1 MFGVLLFSSSTFAYT
16 AVEQKALGYGVFRCY
31 NQARED
37 NSDTVHAVVGEIKL
51 KDVTSYEDIILSNS
65 KDYVPLPTGFSSL
78 HKVTDDNNISC
89 RDLIGGCGDSCFVG
103 LLKKAGVNE
112 HPNNDGEREKLLTIL
127 GYTPATSASGRCF
140 KLKNYSMSLGGERIS
155 HETVGVCSSSGK
167 SNAADVYIHG
177 SGNDSLDKI
186 EISGDILT
194 MSLWVRNTK
203 ADGITGY
210 QRIVYDT
217 KTYNLN
223 NFASFD
229 ALSNA
234 MVNDFTDHY
243 VKKPGEL
250 YCPIT
255 SGTISTTGGD
265 FKQICADGATAR
277 EWYDS
282 NNSAKGG
289 IYTIA
294 STRTSDKRALA
305 SYKAANNLLGSSFNK
320 VKDIA
325 FAPKEEYDLY
335 KTYFDDYYA
344 ATLQCEYGDG
354 ASATESSLKSDG
366 YSKIEKGALSGCYAK
381 PARNADKKVYGLN
394 SEKYFDGTELSFEQ
408 MIEAYSE
415 SAQNADISKEDIENG
430 TDASKVDA
438 SSEDTDPCYNAGIE
452 GMSWILCP
460 VINNTTNAVDGIEKI
475 LRDWLSIDVNQVFI
489 DQTYSAWTTF
499 RDIANSL
506 LVIVLLII
514 IFSQLTGVGIDNYGI
529 KKMLPKVVV
538 MAILINLS
546 YIICELAVDLS
557 NILGIG
563 LNNLFEAVGQNIR
576 QGAGAGEETLAGIVA
591 GLFGALAGAGAVA
604 GTAIT
609 AISIAGGG
617 GVMLVISLILV
628 LLIALVAVLMFFV
641 MLGAR
646 MMIVIMFTV
655 IAPVAFL
662 LYILPNT
669 QALFKKW
676 WKVFQAALVVFPICG
691 ALYGLSFV
699 IKAIIFNGGEISFIL
714 ALIAV
719 CAPFMPFLL
728 IPTLLKSALAGLGI
742 IGGALTMMGN
752 GLKRGISSADSS
764 IKNTNTYKEQQNE
777 NARRLQERR
786 ANRIVDRLNSRRRNG
801 ELSTRNQRRLARN
814 YETLDK
820 LTREDNAA
828 RTIMAEQ
835 EFKGMTESD
844 IQREWEEAFN
854 AGNTQRLDAVT
865 NVLNARYGTGAANW
879 MAKTLAGKNIAG
891 EGEEQKKMQASMRA
905 LQDNMAHNNTFANNM
920 KNKASDAY
928 QMISNG
934 GLLGHDENGKDV
946 FANLDHY
953 SKNNAISKDVKDW
966 STQSADTLRRAID
979 SGALEDDTIRQLLSS
994 TDPAIQSGI
1003 QSDKG
1008 KRDVLQA
1015 YLDGMETNPSGVG
1028 PSLPEKEA
1036 AQRYRDRRQQALDQ
1050 ARNTNEQQRQELVDT
1065 LREINENLRQH
1076 NQGDT
1081 FNGDGDGI

>member
-1 MFGVLLFSSSTFAYT
+1 MKKIKPYFVLIAVSILFITLCISSTMAPNAKATSDQGNDTTARQKEWFSMLYNCVNTNLSWRRIGLDLFPRSSSRVNISAESLNAGNWFNSPQAFLPGEGWQISTFYNPMIEKIVTGEYQDGQFVCGHNDNKLVKEGIPKLNISYKDVICDYNDYKNNGVLGPRNPNAT
-16 AVEQKALGYGVFRCY
+16 C
-31 NQARED
+31 
-37 NSDTVHAVVGEIKL
+37 
-51 KDVTSYEDIILSNS
+51 
-65 KDYVPLPTGFSSL
+65 
-78 HKVTDDNNISC
+78 
-89 RDLIGGCGDSCFVG
+89 GG
-103 LLKKAGVNE
+103 A
-112 HPNNDGEREKLLTIL
+112 
-127 GYTPATSASGRCF
+127 
-140 KLKNYSMSLGGERIS
+140 
-155 HETVGVCSSSGK
+155 
-167 SNAADVYIHG
+167 
-177 SGNDSLDKI
+177 
-186 EISGDILT
+186 
-194 MSLWVRNTK
+194 
-203 ADGITGY
+203 
-210 QRIVYDT
+210 
-217 KTYNLN
+217 
-223 NFASFD
+223 
-229 ALSNA
+229 
-234 MVNDFTDHY
+234 
-243 VKKPGEL
+243 
-250 YCPIT
+250 
-255 SGTISTTGGD
+255 
-265 FKQICADGATAR
+265 
-277 EWYDS
+277 YDS
-282 NNSAKGG
+282 NGTSEDSYFGYFNDNAGAYFANLVMNKTFGGNVPAGALNKLTDLEHYYVLYDAFTTACVMGGPHYGDTAGYAYVISEKNGNDVVEAGYDGKSSPGKNYPLITYFYAKSM
-289 IYTIA
+289 TCQ
-294 STRTSDKRALA
+294 DM
-305 SYKAANNLLGSSFNK
+305 ANNLHEGPYVTALKESITNEDPSDDPSSDN
-320 VKDIA
+320 
-325 FAPKEEYDLY
+325 P
-335 KTYFDDYYA
+335 
-344 ATLQCEYGDG
+344 
-354 ASATESSLKSDG
+354 TES
-366 YSKIEKGALSGCYAK
+366 
-381 PARNADKKVYGLN
+381 
-394 SEKYFDGTELSFEQ
+394 
-408 MIEAYSE
+408 
-415 SAQNADISKEDIENG
+415 
-430 TDASKVDA
+430 
-438 SSEDTDPCYNAGIE
+438 DPCYNAGVE

-489 DQTYSAWTTF
+489 DQTYNAWTTF
-499 RDIANSL
+499 RDIANGL

-591 GLFGALAGAGAVA
+591 GLFGALAGAGSVA
-604 GTAIT
+604 GTVLA
-609 AISIAGGG
+609 AISVAGGG

-691 ALYGLSFV
+691 ALYGLSFI

-728 IPTLLKSALAGLGI
+728 IPTLLKSALAGLGV

-786 ANRIVDRLNSRRRNG
+786 ANRIVDRLNRRKRNG
-801 ELSTRNQRRLARN
+801 ELSTRDQRRLARN

-820 LTREDNAA
+820 LKREDNAA
-828 RTIMAEQ
+828 RTIMAEK
-835 EFKGMTESD
+835 EFEGMTEPE
-844 IQREWEEAFN
+844 IQEQWEKAF
-854 AGNTQRLDAVT
+854 GDGDTQRLDAVT

-1015 YLDGMETNPSGVG
+1015 HLDRMETNPSGIG

-1036 AQRYRDRRQQALDQ
+1036 AQRYRDRKQQALDQ

-1076 NQGDT
+1076 NQDDT